1 MQITKPLLDL
11 ILQFRCPNG
20 DFDSFDAKAMQNH
33 LLICGETNQ
42 KLLHHQQQ
50 LTFYQ
55 NLPLVKIKEEIK
67 IEDTLD
73 EPKIP
78 VQPASKIDEDS
89 KALFNSLIGKLDEI
103 SVPRGVPYSRFGPP
117 APPKKL
123 FVPVNGPA
131 VPTELRP
138 DMPLI
143 PLSPRVLPTEPRLLL
158 KPKLLKPVK
167 TAPYHLWKSDETFCE
182 SKENEELTQLRPD
195 LPPTS
200 LSHRGLARHNLP
212 AQPSFLVRPKL
223 LEPLKPVPYHLWKS
237 DNTFGK
243 SIDEDLQ
250 VMFQFLLTF

>member
-1 MQITKPLLDL
+1 MQITKQLLDL

-33 LLICGETNQ
+33 LLICGKTNP
-42 KLLHHQQQ
+42 KLLHHQQ
-50 LTFYQ
+50 LTSYQ
-55 NLPLVKIKEEIK
+55 NLPLVKIKEEVEEIK

-131 VPTELRP
+131 VPTVLRP
-138 DMPLI
+138 DFPLT
-143 PLSPRVLPTEPRLLL
+143 PRVLPTQPDLLV

-167 TAPYHLWKSDETFCE
+167 PAPYHLWKSDKTFCE

-200 LSHRGLARHNLP
+200 LSPRGLARHNLP

-223 LEPLKPVPYHLWKS
+223 LEPVWKS
-237 DNTFGK
+237 DNNLCK